1 MNISPMEQSNAL
13 LPMATSFAVCALVAS
28 DV

>member
-1 MNISPMEQSNAL
+1 MNTSPMTQLSAL
-13 LPMATSFAVCALVAS
+13 LPMATSLFALIRVAS